1 MILFYLHNILIQM
14 FLLWSTIILLTFRTR
29 FSFRSSE
36 GSSNPPPPPPP
47 KNAPPLHEGSG
58 YVVPKFDFD
67 KLEEEEHP
75 PNIDMVL
82 EEIEHQHD
90 VIEVA
95 QSLLSVQLVLNV
107 NTASTPQTPG
117 LKQSQ
122 GSKRKIS
129 TIDATGGSKDAKH
142 PLRRRG
148 SKAVKFT
155 DEQEESG
162 LSDKCYLTTVY

>member
-1 MILFYLHNILIQM
+1 MSH
-14 FLLWSTIILLTFRTR
+14 FRTH
-29 FSFRSSE
+29 FSFRSSQ

-47 KNAPPLHEGSG
+47 NAPPLHDGSG

-95 QSLLSVQLVLNV
+95 QPLLSVQLVLNV
-107 NTASTPQTPG
+107 QSVASPG

-129 TIDATGGSKDAKH
+129 TIDATTGQKDVKH
-142 PLRRRG
+142 HLRRRG

-162 LSDKCYLTTVY
+162 LGDKNINFIHI